1 MGTNSLRLPSSSD
14 VTIHLRTDTIQLLA
28 SLASSASGLF
38 IPNLASELGADNT
51 VIGIIVAAYSA
62 VAFVA
67 SYVFAR
73 LSDVHGSRT
82 LIKLGLGVCTLTF
95 FLQVF
100 TDPHVFPPLLANLGL
115 LTLTRVLTGFSIG
128 IFPAAL
134 TVYAYDRKEG
144 LGRFSSFAALGNAVG
159 SFVAGVIAV
168 YYGVFILSSACFLLA
183 FTLSLR
189 VKQVN
194 VAGMKMPF
202 LPRRILR
209 KNWHIYASFLLRHT
223 GANCIWVIYPLYIA
237 SLGGDKFWIGVI
249 YTVNLGMQ
257 FIIMLLLDRYK
268 GSLLIS
274 TGLVLS
280 TVTFILFAL
289 AQNFMWLVPM
299 QVVLAVSWA
308 TLYIGSLT
316 YLIRNNVEK
325 ATSSGILTSV
335 ISLSTVLG
343 SILGGIV
350 SQLFGYV
357 ATMYVAAI
365 FAATGLVLYR
375 IHRSNERT
383 VPTQPM

>member
-1 MGTNSLRLPSSSD
+1 MGANSLKLPTSAD
-14 VTIHLRTDTIQLLA
+14 VTVHLRVDTIQLLA

-51 VIGIIVAAYSA
+51 VIGIIVAVYSA

-73 LSDVHGSRT
+73 LSDVHGSRI
-82 LIKLGLGVCTLTF
+82 LIKLGLGVCTATF

-159 SFVAGVIAV
+159 SFIAGVIAV

-183 FTLSLR
+183 FALSLR
-189 VKQVN
+189 VKQVSA
-194 VAGMKMPF
+194 AGVKMPF

-209 KNWHIYASFLLRHT
+209 KNWHIYTSFLLRHT

-249 YTVNLGMQ
+249 YTANLGTQ
-257 FIIMLLLDRYK
+257 FIVMLLLDRYK

-274 TGLVLS
+274 MGLVIS

-299 QVVLAVSWA
+299 QLLLAVSWA

-316 YLIRNNVEK
+316 YLITNNAEK

-343 SILGGIV
+343 SLIGGIL
-350 SQLFGYV
+350 SQLFGYT
-357 ATMYVAAI
+357 ATMYIGAI
-365 FAATGLVLYR
+365 FAATGFLVYR
-375 IHRSNERT
+375 SHQNNNET
-383 VPTQPM
+383 MLTEG